1 MVTFADNVIIQE
13 ALKAKIKSILP
24 TTYEGI
30 VTGADA
36 IEDESFSVTLRLPIA
51 TKNDVLEWFQAFQ
64 KSSCSTFRTLKTF
77 PENTQKTV
85 FKKVFHCLHNTHP
98 KKVAKPHLKHTNC
111 RSQVTLNV
119 RPRMK
124 RSKDVYFEEYPCQVD
139 IRWCHNHLL
148 DNAEAMRFKPQSA
161 QLKEKFME
169 FFKKGHTPSSAYETH
184 LLDLQNEHT
193 PETFF
198 QAMADGSLCPT
209 KKWCYDTYYK
219 LFGEKYGDA
228 TGDGMV
234 ESLRQAV
241 ETYNASTKDKCAV
254 LSEDGGLSVVICSPL
269 SKRVLSHMD
278 VETLYVDSSGNMD
291 RHNTR
296 VFVINTSSAAG
307 ALPIGIFLTFSECEE
322 AITKALH
329 TFMDLV
335 NADYKCEPKCIITD
349 DCAALRNSL
358 RSVFP
363 NSTVLLCKFHVLQSV
378 WRYVCDGKNSIHKND
393 RQFLY
398 QKFQNLLNAKTE
410 ENFTELYHRLLE
422 NNTAKKYGHFIKYLQ
437 RYGDRRNE
445 WCMFAR
451 STLMLRSNHTN
462 NYSEATFRVIK
473 DKILKRM
480 KVFSVVHLFD
490 FMINAVPQYY
500 ELKLL
505 TIVNNRVENYV
516 KSKHYINSDAIDNM
530 TLYVDSSGNMDR
542 HNTRVFV
549 INTSSAAGALPIGI
563 FLTFSECE
571 EAITKALHT
580 FMDLVNADY
589 KCEPKC
595 IITDDCAALRN
606 SLRSVFPNSTVLLC
620 KFHVL
625 QSVWRYVCDGKNSIH
640 KNDRQFL
647 YQKFQNLL
655 NAKTEENFTELYHRL
670 LENNTAKKYGHFIKY
685 LQRYGD
691 RRNEWCM
698 FARSTLM
705 LRSNHTN
712 NYSEATFR
720 VIKDKILK
728 RMKAFSVVHLF
739 DFMINAV
746 PQYYELKLLTI
757 VNNRV
762 EVKILYQFQCN

>member
-1 MVTFADNVIIQE
+1 
-13 ALKAKIKSILP
+13 
-24 TTYEGI
+24 
-30 VTGADA
+30 
-36 IEDESFSVTLRLPIA
+36 
-51 TKNDVLEWFQAFQ
+51 
-64 KSSCSTFRTLKTF
+64 
-77 PENTQKTV
+77 
-85 FKKVFHCLHNTHP
+85 
-98 KKVAKPHLKHTNC
+98 
-111 RSQVTLNV
+111 
-119 RPRMK
+119 MK

-139 IRWCHNHLL
+139 IRWCHNHSL

-480 KVFSVVHLFD
+480 K
-490 FMINAVPQYY
+490 
-500 ELKLL
+500 
-505 TIVNNRVENYV
+505 
-516 KSKHYINSDAIDNM
+516 
-530 TLYVDSSGNMDR
+530 
-542 HNTRVFV
+542 
-549 INTSSAAGALPIGI
+549 
-563 FLTFSECE
+563 
-571 EAITKALHT
+571 
-580 FMDLVNADY
+580 
-589 KCEPKC
+589 
-595 IITDDCAALRN
+595 
-606 SLRSVFPNSTVLLC
+606 
-620 KFHVL
+620 
-625 QSVWRYVCDGKNSIH
+625 
-640 KNDRQFL
+640 
-647 YQKFQNLL
+647 
-655 NAKTEENFTELYHRL
+655 
-670 LENNTAKKYGHFIKY
+670 
-685 LQRYGD
+685 
-691 RRNEWCM
+691 
-698 FARSTLM
+698 
-705 LRSNHTN
+705 
-712 NYSEATFR
+712 
-720 VIKDKILK
+720 
-728 RMKAFSVVHLF
+728 AFSVVHLF

-762 EVKILYQFQCN
+762 EVKILYQFKCN